1 MENITSS
8 WKWYQLLFNYW
19 WTTEGQKAFNLCC
32 FLWNLNLWYIKV
44 YKILQKNLETWF
56 RKVIQI
62 IAMQVMYWFNC
73 FSVGTSSSGRARSD
87 PTHQHHSHLH
97 VHSHS
102 AHHGGGTQFPTM
114 ECESPAGSQV
124 GSTAGG
130 TRSQYQQQQSWPP
143 EASQG
148 QSSGHHGNSAVS
160 SHVHLSGHRHHSSH
174 HHHVVT
180 AQSPP
185 SVNASVPPNLVG
197 PPQGVLLSG
206 PVLTSSEQVV
216 YGTRTGF
223 PTSGM
228 SVDMVQAGHHSH
240 PSIDPSLNM
249 QLPSYPQQYGQYNQQ
264 TWSGTGFPFAL
275 TSSSGGTEPPP
286 GHARTVTER
295 SDDSPMVGVIVQQSP
310 VVIHWW

>member
-1 MENITSS
+1 MRIY
-8 WKWYQLLFNYW
+8 WYFKSCLFV
-19 WTTEGQKAFNLCC
+19 T
-32 FLWNLNLWYIKV
+32 
-44 YKILQKNLETWF
+44 
-56 RKVIQI
+56 
-62 IAMQVMYWFNC
+62 
-73 FSVGTSSSGRARSD
+73 VGTSSSGRARSD

-148 QSSGHHGNSAVS
+148 QSSGHLGTNAVT
-160 SHVHLSGHRHHSSH
+160 SHVHLPGHRHHSSH

-185 SVNASVPPNLVG
+185 SLNASVPSNLVG

-206 PVLTSSEQVV
+206 SVLTSSEQVV

-223 PTSGM
+223 PASGM

-240 PSIDPSLNM
+240 PNIDPSLNM
-249 QLPSYPQQYGQYNQQ
+249 QLQGYPQQYGQYTQQ
-264 TWSGTGFPFAL
+264 TWQGTGFPFAL

-286 GHARTVTER
+286 THARTVTER

-310 VVIHWW
+310 VVIHWWWAFPVLRFHFCVLFSDTCSWHFAEDFSLSHRYWKSQWIWRELQNPICSSASP